1 MTRIF
6 PDAKD
11 YKTINLRISPQQ
23 RTAIEAKL
31 GFELLPG
38 QRDQFQYFE
47 MTGAGGKKIGVII
60 AASQKGEFGAIEFVF
75 GLDTNMVIKDLYIQ
89 RSRERDQSFKERDF
103 LSRFIGKRMTDAM
116 ALEKIPEADLTIG
129 KSAVIKGLKKELIV
143 LQELGAW
150 ISDN

>member
-116 ALEKIPEADLTIG
+116 ALEKIPLANLTIG
-129 KSAVIKGLKKELIV
+129 KTAVIKGLKKELIV
-143 LQELGAW
+143 LQELGAG